1 MRSREDRRGC
11 KIISVNLSVI
21 QVIKLLSLNKRGRDW
36 WVEQGPDKYRSW
48 RRRNRKKLPSA
59 VADEAYSFLQS
70 KYERCLFHSFFST
83 ADQVKKVFF
92 ILPPVYKH
100 IIRIRANVY
109 LFPRDDLEI
118 ITKRDNLLETV
129 KIIRKL

>member
-59 VADEAYSFLQS
+59 VADEA
-70 KYERCLFHSFFST
+70 FFCNQNT
-83 ADQVKKVFF
+83 RGVFSIAF
-92 ILPPVYKH
+92 SQRL
-100 IIRIRANVY
+100 
-109 LFPRDDLEI
+109 
-118 ITKRDNLLETV
+118 TK
-129 KIIRKL
+129 